1 MSHGI
6 SVLFWSEQVS
16 SRRTLTFLRP
26 FFILHLLVEV
36 LFKSTLLKKSTVPNN
51 LEYCTDVT
59 YIPRKFLHAYLEIN
73 TMQSDCTTILACKLD
88 VETEELTR
96 SPDWL
101 NKKLSPEQSCFIEQ
115 IRSKHYYYHILSCC

>member
-6 SVLFWSEQVS
+6 SFLFWSEQVS

-26 FFILHLLVEV
+26 FFILHLLVGGIV
-36 LFKSTLLKKSTVPNN
+36 LINASKKSTVPNN

-96 SPDWL
+96 SLDWL

-115 IRSKHYYYHILSCC
+115 IRSKHYYYILSCC

>member
-1 MSHGI
+1 MSP
-6 SVLFWSEQVS
+6 
-16 SRRTLTFLRP
+16 RRTLTFLRP
-26 FFILHLLVEV
+26 LTSEGIVQINA
-36 LFKSTLLKKSTVPNN
+36 SKKSTVPNN

-59 YIPRKFLHAYLEIN
+59 YIPRKCLHAYLEIN
-73 TMQSDCTTILACKLD
+73 MMQSDCTTILACKLD

-115 IRSKHYYYHILSCC
+115 IRSKHYYYILSCC

>member
-6 SVLFWSEQVS
+6 SFLFWSEQVS

-26 FFILHLLVEV
+26 FFILHLLVGGIV
-36 LFKSTLLKKSTVPNN
+36 LINASKKSTVPNN

-59 YIPRKFLHAYLEIN
+59 YILRKFLHAYLEIN

-96 SPDWL
+96 SLDWL

-115 IRSKHYYYHILSCC
+115 IRSKHYYYILSCC

>member
-1 MSHGI
+1 MSP
-6 SVLFWSEQVS
+6 
-16 SRRTLTFLRP
+16 RRTLTFLRP
-26 FFILHLLVEV
+26 LTSEGIVQINA
-36 LFKSTLLKKSTVPNN
+36 SKKSTVPNN
-51 LEYCTDVT
+51 LDVT
-59 YIPRKFLHAYLEIN
+59 YIPRKFLHAYLEMN

-115 IRSKHYYYHILSCC
+115 IRSKHYYYILSCC

>member
-1 MSHGI
+1 MSP
-6 SVLFWSEQVS
+6 
-16 SRRTLTFLRP
+16 RRTLTFLRP
-26 FFILHLLVEV
+26 LTSGGIVQINA
-36 LFKSTLLKKSTVPNN
+36 SKKSTVPNN

-73 TMQSDCTTILACKLD
+73 MMQSDCTTILACKLD
-88 VETEELTR
+88 VETEELMR

-115 IRSKHYYYHILSCC
+115 IRSKHYYYYILSCC